1 MWILK
6 DIQILKSE
14 RTLKS
19 KLTKIKWTHEN
30 LNIKTCYKS

>member
-6 DIQILKSE
+6 DIQIPKSE
-14 RTLKS
+14 PRLKS
-19 KLTKIKWTHEN
+19 KLTKIKWTDEN